1 MIVGPSGSGKTSIA
15 RELWG
20 TNAKALVN
28 GASRAKQE
36 LATLAAGWPGDAPI
50 IDAVLPH
57 KITGAFDEI
66 TAALS
71 AVGLGSVPAWL
82 RPFHLLSNGE
92 QFRAALARLLLEPPD
107 AVSVV
112 DEFTSV
118 VDRVVAKIG
127 AAAFA
132 KAWRRKHPGQQF
144 VALSPHYDILDWLEP
159 DWVIDTK
166 QKTFTRGRLRR
177 RPKIELEIRRADG
190 KMWRYFKPHYYLD
203 LHYPVAAQY
212 FIGWVGDEPV
222 AHWLLRRFSRH
233 QRASVGEPGGPRK
246 ARARDIGHKAGGYA
260 RMAGRGAGNAL
271 FGRDLPVAS
280 GRQWARRA

>member
-1 MIVGPSGSGKTSIA
+1 MN
-15 RELWG
+15 R
-20 TNAKALVN
+20 
-28 GASRAKQE
+28 ASRAKQE

-50 IDAVLPH
+50 IDAILPH

-71 AVGLGSVPAWL
+71 AVGLGSVPSWL
-82 RPFHLLSNGE
+82 QPFHLLSNGE
-92 QFRAALARLLLEPPD
+92 QFRAALARLLLEPPS

-166 QKTFTRGRLRR
+166 QKTFTRGRLWR

-222 AHWLLRRFSRH
+222 AHLAIAPFFQAPTHR
-233 QRASVGEPGGPRK
+233 VGELGKPCA
-246 ARARDIGHKAGGYA
+246 ARACNIVSHKASGYA

-271 FGRDLPVAS
+271 LGCGLPVAL

>member
-1 MIVGPSGSGKTSIA
+1 M
-15 RELWG
+15 R
-20 TNAKALVN
+20 
-28 GASRAKQE
+28 KQE
-36 LATLAAGWPGDAPI
+36 LATLAAGWPSDAPI
-50 IDAVLPH
+50 IDAILPH

-71 AVGLGSVPAWL
+71 AVGLGSVPGWL

-92 QFRAALARLLLEPPD
+92 QFRAALARLLLEPPA

-166 QKTFTRGRLRR
+166 QKTFTRGRLWR

-203 LHYPVAAQY
+203 LHYPVADQDHYDGYGEADYQALLEELTQVQGKFLLSSY
-212 FIGWVGDEPV
+212 RSAPLKGAVAKHGWHSIGIDMPKRTAKGKIKTEVLTANYPIS
-222 AHWLLRRFSRH
+222 L
-233 QRASVGEPGGPRK
+233 
-246 ARARDIGHKAGGYA
+246 
-260 RMAGRGAGNAL
+260 
-271 FGRDLPVAS
+271 
-280 GRQWARRA
+280 